1 MKTCQL
7 IDNIISSASLNREKK
22 NFQFYR
28 GRNMKPFYLDPKHF
42 NELKNLIA
50 DHMLYDLEQGEKD
63 EDEFCLKRTFYEK
76 HKLMIDIDACHKD
89 KIANPLHE
97 FADITI
103 NIAKLAESKD
113 FKLFSRKPYFDN
125 EHQVWKFGAHACF
138 YDTIIEPCQN
148 HYDVIMNND
157 KIKESIKSLQDKGFT
172 IDIDKC
178 AFSRNGIGLIGSRKA
193 GSHQYLE
200 IMLTEPDGSAHSI
213 CDFDKVEHANLRTLS
228 NVTKEILL
236 QQIDL
241 LFPDDY
247 CHEWLE
253 TTIKP
258 FELSPDIINKLPS
271 VANNNNK
278 QITNN
283 KQIACENLN
292 VYINLIDPKYFED
305 YNDWIRLGTAIKNAG
320 GTVQMFDEMSQKGKS
335 YRDYNDCLTKWN
347 SFKDSYSGQRGP
359 ATIGTIKYYAKL
371 SDPKAYNE
379 LNQNVAVNSEIDWII
394 YHQEDINIAE
404 WILNQKSGKIF
415 DLINSVFVLCDKEN
429 NKTSRSCRWFKF
441 NGVYHKQINE
451 IYLMKEI
458 FDTITK
464 MLINEI
470 FENQQILKEAE
481 KEFKDLEEKIKQGTS
496 AKRSFER
503 SSNNLAQEYLVVC
516 AEDKKA
522 EIESYIVLAKKL
534 KSSINT
540 SKLRNAVIPYLQ
552 HSLMKPMAEFIEE
565 FNDYKGLVTFENC
578 IYDAVNKTIIKDNDL
593 YKNTMSTKLIYN
605 PMPSVDNIKIFTEK
619 IMGPIFTDDRIRN
632 FMYKILAKLLT
643 SDKMQY
649 FLLFNGRGSN
659 GKSLLVRM
667 LTNMLG
673 DYSINVQQ
681 TFLTRA
687 SHKGQADSDMA
698 DALHKRVITVNE
710 PASDSILS
718 ADIIKT
724 ISGNDTINA
733 RGLFKDPIRYK
744 PFGKLI
750 ITCNDVP
757 QFSEFTDAL
766 KRRLINVRFESRF
779 LDKYNYDIENAKD
792 EFNIYLIDESLEN
805 VIKDKT
811 FLSDVASWLLQ
822 EYYDESDVFDIPD
835 PCKIAANELF
845 NEQDIY
851 KEFVDT
857 YLEKT
862 DDNNEVVD
870 LKDLYNQ
877 YKYFMQDNYP
887 NEKIDSRSKGFYNG
901 LRRHGLKFRNGPN
914 AFITGFKINIV

>member
-1 MKTCQL
+1 MNYTSQL
-7 IDNIISSASLNREKK
+7 VDNIISSASLNTEKK

-28 GRNMKPFYLDPKHF
+28 GKNMKPFYLDPKHF

-50 DHMLYDLEQGEKD
+50 DHVLYDLEQGEKD

-89 KIANPLHE
+89 KIANPLSE

-113 FKLFSRKPYFDN
+113 FKLFSRKPYFDD
-125 EHQVWKFGAHACF
+125 EHKVWKYGAHACY

-148 HYDVIMNND
+148 HYDVIMSND
-157 KIKESIKSLQDKGFT
+157 KIKESLKSLQDKGFT

-200 IMLTEPDGSAHSI
+200 IMLTEPDGTAYSI

-241 LFPDDY
+241 LFPDND
-247 CHEWLE
+247 CHEWIEQSTQVLAFDLPAE
-253 TTIKP
+253 VTGKFPVIK
-258 FELSPDIINKLPS
+258 SNNNKMPATSNNLPAI
-271 VANNNNK
+271 ANNN
-278 QITNN
+278 
-283 KQIACENLN
+283 LN
-292 VYINLIDPKYFED
+292 TYIQLIDPKYFED
-305 YNDWIRLGTAIKNAG
+305 YNNWIRLGTAIKNAG
-320 GTVQMFDEMSQKGKS
+320 GNVQMFDEMSQRGKS
-335 YRDYNDCLTKWN
+335 YRDFEDCLTKWN
-347 SFKDSYSGQRGP
+347 SFKENYTGKP
-359 ATIGTIKYYAKL
+359 ATLGTIKYYAKL

-379 LNQNVAVNSEIDWII
+379 LNQNVAVNNDIDWIV

-404 WILNQKSGKIF
+404 WILNQTSGKIF
-415 DLINSVFVLCDKEN
+415 DLINSCFVLCDKEN

-441 NGVYHKQINE
+441 NGIYHKQINE

-464 MLINEI
+464 ILINEI
-470 FENQQILKEAE
+470 YENQEILKEAE
-481 KEFKDLEEKIKQGTS
+481 KEFKDLEEKVKQGT
-496 AKRSFER
+496 K
-503 SSNNLAQEYLVVC
+503 NLAQEYLVVC

-522 EIESYIVLAKKL
+522 EIESYIILAKKL

-552 HSLMKPMAEFIEE
+552 HSLMKPMEQFIEE
-565 FNDYKGLVTFENC
+565 FNDYKGQVVFENC
-578 IYDAVNKTIIKDNDL
+578 IYDAVNKTIIKDNDS
-593 YKNTMSTKLIYN
+593 YNNTLSTKLIYN
-605 PMPSVDNIKIFTEK
+605 PTPSIDNIKIFTDK
-619 IMGPIFTDDRIRN
+619 IMTPIFTDDRIRN

-724 ISGNDTINA
+724 ISGNDTVNA

-822 EYYDESDVFDIPD
+822 EYYDESDVFEIPD

-845 NEQDIY
+845 AEQDIY
-851 KEFVDT
+851 KEFIDT

-870 LKDLYNQ
+870 LRDLYNH
-877 YKYFMQDNYP
+877 YKIFMQDNFP
-887 NEKIDSRSKGFYNG
+887 NEKIDSRTRGFYSG
-901 LRRHGLKFRNGPN
+901 LRRHGLKFRTNSQ
-914 AFITGFKINIV
+914 FITGFKIKIV

>member
-1 MKTCQL
+1 MNYTSQL
-7 IDNIISSASLNREKK
+7 VDNIISSASLNSEKK

-76 HKLMIDIDACHKD
+76 HKLMIDIDASHKD
-89 KIANPLHE
+89 KITNPLSE
-97 FADITI
+97 FANITI

-125 EHQVWKFGAHACF
+125 EHQTWKYGAHACF

-148 HYDVIMNND
+148 HYNVIMNND
-157 KIKESIKSLQDKGFT
+157 KIKESLKSLENKGFT

-200 IMLTEPDGSAHSI
+200 IMLTEPDGVAHSI
-213 CDFDKVEHANLRTLS
+213 CDFDKVEHANLRTLN

-335 YRDYNDCLTKWN
+335 YRDFNDCLTKWN
-347 SFKDSYSGQRGP
+347 SFKDSYTGQRGP

-379 LNQNVAVNSEIDWII
+379 LNQNVAVNNEIDWIV

-429 NKTSRSCRWFKF
+429 NKTSRNCRWFKF
-441 NGVYHKQINE
+441 NGIYYKKINE
-451 IYLMKEI
+451 IFVMKEL

-464 MLINEI
+464 ILINEI

-481 KEFKDLEEKIKQGTS
+481 KEFKDIEEKIKQGS
-496 AKRSFER
+496 K
-503 SSNNLAQEYLVVC
+503 NLAQEYLVVC

-522 EIESYIVLAKKL
+522 EIESYIILAKKL

-540 SKLRNAVIPYLQ
+540 SKLRNAVIPYIQ

-565 FNDYKGLVTFENC
+565 FNDYKGQVVFENC
-578 IYDAVNKTIIKDNDL
+578 IYDAINKTIIKDNDSH
-593 YKNTMSTKLIYN
+593 KNTMSTKLKYN
-605 PMPSVDNIKIFTEK
+605 PMPSQDNIKIFTEN

-687 SHKGQADSDMA
+687 AQKGSADSNLA

-710 PASDSILS
+710 PAYDSILS

-724 ISGNDTINA
+724 ISGNDTVNA
-733 RGLFKDPIRYK
+733 RGLYKDPIEYK

-766 KRRLINVRFESRF
+766 KRRLINIRFESRF

-792 EFNIYLIDESLEN
+792 EFNIYLIDETLEN

-822 EYYDESDVFDIPD
+822 EHYDESDVLDIPD
-835 PCKIAANELF
+835 PCKIACKNLL
-845 NEQDIY
+845 NEQDLY
-851 KEFVDT
+851 KDFVDT
-857 YLEKT
+857 YIEKT
-862 DDNNEVVD
+862 DDNNEVID
-870 LKDLYNQ
+870 LRDLYNH
-877 YKYFMQDNYP
+877 YKYYMQENYP
-887 NEKIDSRSKGFYNG
+887 NEKIDGRFRGFYKG
-901 LRRHGLKFRNGPN
+901 LRRHG
-914 AFITGFKINIV
+914 IKINNNNNFISGYKLNNV

>member
-1 MKTCQL
+1 
-7 IDNIISSASLNREKK
+7 
-22 NFQFYR
+22 
-28 GRNMKPFYLDPKHF
+28 MKPFYLDPKHF

-50 DHMLYDLEQGEKD
+50 DHVLYDLQQGEKD

-76 HKLMIDIDACHKD
+76 HKLMIDIDASHKD

-113 FKLFSRKPYFDN
+113 FKLFSRKPYFDD
-125 EHQVWKFGAHACF
+125 EHKVWKYGAHACF

-148 HYDVIMNND
+148 HYEVIMNNE
-157 KIKESIKSLQDKGFT
+157 KIKESIKSLEDKGFT

-228 NVTKEILL
+228 NVTKEILM

-241 LFPDDY
+241 LFPDND

-347 SFKDSYSGQRGP
+347 SFKDSYTGQRGP

-371 SDPKAYNE
+371 SDPKGYNE
-379 LNQNVAVNSEIDWII
+379 LNQNVAVNNEIDWIV

-404 WILNQKSGKIF
+404 WILNQKSGKIY

-429 NKTSRSCRWFKF
+429 NKTSRGCRWYKF
-441 NGVYHKQINE
+441 NSVYHKQINE

-470 FENQQILKEAE
+470 YENQQILKEAE
-481 KEFKDLEEKIKQGTS
+481 KEFKELEERIKQGT
-496 AKRSFER
+496 K
-503 SSNNLAQEYLVVC
+503 NLAQEYLVVC

-522 EIESYIVLAKKL
+522 EIESYIILAKKL

-552 HSLMKPMAEFIEE
+552 HSLMKPMEEFIEE
-565 FNDYKGLVTFENC
+565 FNDYKGHVVFENC
-578 IYDAVNKTIIKDNDL
+578 IYDAVNKTIIKDNDS
-593 YKNTMSTKLIYN
+593 YKNTLSTGLFYS
-605 PMPSVDNIKIFTEK
+605 PMPSQDNIKIFTDK
-619 IMGPIFTDDRIRN
+619 IMTPIFTDDRIRN

-687 SHKGQADSDMA
+687 ARKGQADSDMA
-698 DALHKRVITVNE
+698 DALHKRMINVNE

-766 KRRLINVRFESRF
+766 KRRLINIRFESRF
-779 LDKYNYDIENAKD
+779 LDKENYEIENAKD
-792 EFNIYLIDESLEN
+792 EFNIYLIDETLEN

-822 EYYDESDVFDIPD
+822 EHYIESDVLEIPD

-857 YLEKT
+857 YIEKT

-870 LKDLYNQ
+870 LRDLYNH
-877 YKYFMQDNYP
+877 YKNFMQDNFP
-887 NEKIDSRSKGFYNG
+887 NEKIDGRFRGFYNG
-901 LRRHGLKFRNGPN
+901 LRRHGIKINN
-914 AFITGFKINIV
+914 NNNFITGYKINVV

>member
-1 MKTCQL
+1 MNYTSQL
-7 IDNIISSASLNREKK
+7 VDNIISSASLNTEKK

-50 DHMLYDLEQGEKD
+50 DHMLYDLQQGEKD

-76 HKLMIDIDACHKD
+76 HKMMIDIDACHKD
-89 KIANPLHE
+89 KIANPLSE

-113 FKLFSRKPYFDN
+113 FKLFSRKPIFDN
-125 EHQVWKFGAHACF
+125 EHQIWKYGAHACY

-148 HYDVIMNND
+148 HYNVIMNND

-200 IMLTEPDGSAHSI
+200 IMLTEPDGKAHSI
-213 CDFDKVEHANLRTLS
+213 CDFDKVEHVNLRSLS
-228 NVTKEILL
+228 NVTKEILM

-241 LFPDDY
+241 LFPDDN

-253 TTIKP
+253 PVSNVQP
-258 FELSPDIINKLPS
+258 FVLSPDVVSKLPVI
-271 VANNNNK
+271 VASNNK
-278 QITNN
+278 QF
-283 KQIACENLN
+283 ACGNLN
-292 VYINLIDPKYFED
+292 IYIQLIDPKYFED
-305 YNDWIRLGTAIKNAG
+305 YNDWIRLGTAIKNSG
-320 GTVQMFDEMSQKGKS
+320 GTVQMFDEMSQRGKG
-335 YRDYNDCLTKWN
+335 YRDFNDCLTKWN
-347 SFKDSYSGQRGP
+347 SFKDSYTGQRGP

-379 LNQNVAVNSEIDWII
+379 LNQNVAVNNEIDWIV

-404 WILNQKSGKIF
+404 WILNQKSDKIY

-429 NKTSRSCRWFKF
+429 NKTSRGCRWFKF
-441 NGVYHKQINE
+441 NGIYHKQINE

-470 FENQQILKEAE
+470 YENQQILKEAE
-481 KEFKDLEEKIKQGTS
+481 KEMKELEERIKQGT
-496 AKRSFER
+496 K
-503 SSNNLAQEYLVVC
+503 NLAQEYLVVC

-522 EIESYIVLAKKL
+522 EIESYIILAKKL

-552 HSLMKPMAEFIEE
+552 HSLMKPMDQFIDE
-565 FNDYKGLVTFENC
+565 FNDYKGQVVFENC
-578 IYDAVNKTIIKDNDL
+578 IYDAVNKTIIKDNDF
-593 YKNTMSTKLIYN
+593 YKNTLSTKLIYN
-605 PMPSVDNIKIFTEK
+605 PMPSIDNIKIFTDK

-632 FMYKILAKLLT
+632 FMYRILAKLLT

-687 SHKGQADSDMA
+687 AHKGQADSDMA
-698 DALHKRVITVNE
+698 DALHKRMITVNE

-724 ISGNDTINA
+724 ISGNDTVNA
-733 RGLFKDPIRYK
+733 RGLFKEPIRYK

-822 EYYDESDVFDIPD
+822 QYYDESDVFEIPD

-857 YLEKT
+857 YLQKT

-877 YKYFMQDNYP
+877 YKYYMQENYP

-914 AFITGFKINIV
+914 AFITGYKINIV

>member
-1 MKTCQL
+1 MNTSQL
-7 IDNIISSASLNREKK
+7 VDNIISSASLNTEKK

-50 DHMLYDLEQGEKD
+50 DHVLYDLEQGEKD

-89 KIANPLHE
+89 KIANPLSE

-125 EHQVWKFGAHACF
+125 EHQTWKFGAHACF

-148 HYDVIMNND
+148 HYNVIMNNE

-172 IDIDKC
+172 INIDKC

-200 IMLTEPDGSAHSI
+200 IMLTESDGAAHSL

-241 LFPDDY
+241 LFPDND

-253 TTIKP
+253 TTGNAVKP
-258 FELSPDIINKLPS
+258 FDLSPDVVSKLPVIKCNLS
-271 VANNNNK
+271 AAASNNK
-278 QITNN
+278 QIVNG
-283 KQIACENLN
+283 NLN
-292 VYINLIDPKYFED
+292 VYIQLIDPKYFED
-305 YNDWIRLGTAIKNAG
+305 YNDWIRLGTAIKNSG
-320 GTVQMFDEMSQKGKS
+320 GTVQMFDEMSQRGKG

-347 SFKDSYSGQRGP
+347 SFKDSYTGQRGP

-379 LNQNVAVNSEIDWII
+379 LNQNVAVNNDIDWIV

-404 WILNQKSGKIF
+404 WILNQKSGKIY
-415 DLINSVFVLCDKEN
+415 DLINSCFVLCDKEK
-429 NKTSRSCRWFKF
+429 NKTSRSCEWYKF
-441 NGVYHKQINE
+441 NGIYYKKINE
-451 IYLMKEI
+451 IFLMKEL

-470 FENQQILKEAE
+470 YENQQILKEAE
-481 KEFKDLEEKIKQGTS
+481 KEMKELEEKIKQGT
-496 AKRSFER
+496 K
-503 SSNNLAQEYLVVC
+503 NMAQEYLVVC

-522 EIESYIVLAKKL
+522 EIESYIILAKKL

-540 SKLRNAVIPYLQ
+540 SKTRNAVIPYLQ
-552 HSLMKPMAEFIEE
+552 HSLMKPMEKFIEE
-565 FNDYKGLVTFENC
+565 FNDYKGNVVFENC
-578 IYDAVNKTIIKDNDL
+578 IYDAVNKTIIKDNAS
-593 YKNTMSTKLIYN
+593 YKNTLSTRLTYN
-605 PMPSVDNIKIFTEK
+605 PMPDQDNIKIFTDK
-619 IMGPIFTDDRIRN
+619 IMTPIFTDDRIRN

-687 SHKGQADSDMA
+687 AHKGQADSDLA
-698 DALHKRVITVNE
+698 DALHRRVITVNE
-710 PASDSILS
+710 PAYDSILS

-724 ISGNDTINA
+724 ISGNDTVNA
-733 RGLFKDPIRYK
+733 RGLYKDPITYK

-750 ITCNDVP
+750 ITCNDIP
-757 QFSEFTDAL
+757 QFSEFTSAI

-779 LDKYNYDIENAKD
+779 LDKYNYKIENAKD
-792 EFNIYLIDESLEN
+792 EFNIYLIDETLEDI
-805 VIKDKT
+805 IKDKV

-822 EYYDESDVFDIPD
+822 EHYDESDVLDIPD

-862 DDNNEVVD
+862 GDNNDCVD
-870 LKDLYNQ
+870 LKSLYGN
-877 YKYFMQDNYP
+877 YKYYMEENYP
-887 NEKIDSRSKGFYNG
+887 NEKVDSRTRGFYNG
-901 LRRHGLKFRNGPN
+901 LRRQGIKFRTNSV
-914 AFITGFKINIV
+914 FITGYKLNIV